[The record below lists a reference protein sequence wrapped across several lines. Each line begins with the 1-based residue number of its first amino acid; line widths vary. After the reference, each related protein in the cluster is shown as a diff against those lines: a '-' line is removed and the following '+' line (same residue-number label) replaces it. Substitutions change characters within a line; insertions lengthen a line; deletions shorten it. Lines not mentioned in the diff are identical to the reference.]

1 MQSMKKRV
9 GVLLGGLSAERDVS
23 LESGRNV
30 VMKLFTSQ
38 KYTPIPIFV
47 TGTVNDIQTFII
59 PIKLL
64 LQDNADEIFR
74 RIKENEINNFQLDNE
89 LTCIKNKYSC
99 TISISNIIPISFEG
113 MKNVIDFAFI
123 ALHGIPGED
132 GTIQTIFDGLKIPYN
147 GSSADVAKLTM
158 NKYLTNR
165 KLHQNGINVANQYV
179 VNINKWNDN
188 KYKELTQIEESIKFP
203 MIVKPVDDGSS
214 YGVVLISNEKQL
226 IDYIDVAFMNRKLT
240 DELRNE
246 FGLTKNT
253 YIPFHMDILIED
265 LITCENANKLIE
277 ISCGL
282 ITDYSNID
290 KRYIVFNPSETVT
303 NNNILSL
310 EEKFLSGEGQNLTPA
325 NFVDD
330 IERNIKINQDVKNVM
345 TNVATILNIDGY
357 ARIDA
362 MVKIFINYIEVWII
376 EINSLPALTHATCLF
391 HQAAI
396 DGYTPLDLI
405 EKIID
410 NGFKKFKIN

>member
-38 KYTPIPIFV
+38 KYTPVPIFV

-188 KYKELTQIEESIKFP
+188 KYKELTQ
-203 MIVKPVDDGSS
+203 
-214 YGVVLISNEKQL
+214 
-226 IDYIDVAFMNRKLT
+226 
-240 DELRNE
+240 
-246 FGLTKNT
+246 
-253 YIPFHMDILIED
+253 
-265 LITCENANKLIE
+265 
-277 ISCGL
+277 
-282 ITDYSNID
+282 
-290 KRYIVFNPSETVT
+290 
-303 NNNILSL
+303 
-310 EEKFLSGEGQNLTPA
+310 
-325 NFVDD
+325 
-330 IERNIKINQDVKNVM
+330 
-345 TNVATILNIDGY
+345 
-357 ARIDA
+357 
-362 MVKIFINYIEVWII
+362 
-376 EINSLPALTHATCLF
+376 
-391 HQAAI
+391 
-396 DGYTPLDLI
+396 
-405 EKIID
+405 
-410 NGFKKFKIN
+410 